1 MGLLSGLLGNASEYS
16 LEDAQKEYGNLLAES
31 EKIDRAYKLVR
42 DMFIF
47 TNRRL
52 VLIDVQGLT
61 GKKIEYRSIPYSK
74 ITQYSI
80 ETSGHFDLDAELKI
94 WISGVSGPIE
104 KQFNKSA
111 NIYAVQAELSKHV
124 N

>member
-1 MGLLSGLLGNASEYS
+1 MGLLSGLIGNASEYS
-16 LEDAQKEYGNLLAES
+16 AADAQKEYGNLLTDNES
-31 EKIDRAYKLVR
+31 IDKAYKLIR

-52 VLIDVQGLT
+52 IVIDVQGLT

-74 ITQYSI
+74 ITQFSI

-94 WISGVSGPIE
+94 WISGVEHPIE
-104 KQFNKSA
+104 KQFNKST
-111 NIYAVQAELSKHV
+111 NIYAVQAELAKYV